1 MKTGRRV
8 FVGGSGLALAGTITG
23 LASGA
28 RTEAPASGGARV
40 ANLGWELAG
49 LHNNGAN
56 AFFEVA
62 SNLTL
67 NAVEIDLAMM
77 ITSLPHAAG
86 FAEVLVQGSISAG
99 GPPKFG
105 ADARAPVL
113 LGRSSHFG
121 LVEDNNP
128 HKLTVFKTGHI
139 VQDMFCSVI
148 LKSWVTRDGTASSTD
163 RHVRITP
170 SLPLNAGDHIV
181 FHMDHAGVP
190 VDCELQAVFQYS
202 LR

>member
-1 MKTGRRV
+1 MKTGRRM

-28 RTEAPASGGARV
+28 KADSAPSTGTKV
-40 ANLGWELAG
+40 ANFGWELIG
-49 LHNNGAN
+49 LHGNGAN
-56 AFFEVA
+56 TFFEVK

-67 NAVEIDLAMM
+67 TAAEIDLALM

-86 FAEVLVQGSISAG
+86 FAEVLVQGSVSVG

-113 LGRSSHFG
+113 LGASPHFG
-121 LVEDNNP
+121 LTQINNP
-128 HKLTVFKTGHI
+128 HKLTIVNTGNL

-148 LKSWVTRDGTASSTD
+148 LKSWVTRDGTASSTG

-170 SLPLNAGDHIV
+170 SLVLNAGDYIA

-190 VDCELQAVFQYS
+190 VDCELQAVFEYG

>member
-1 MKTGRRV
+1 MKTGRRT
-8 FVGGSGLALAGTITG
+8 FVGGTGLALAGTFSG
-23 LASGA
+23 LASGMA
-28 RTEAPASGGARV
+28 GEPAPSAGPKV
-40 ANLGWELAG
+40 ANLGWELSG

-56 AFFEVA
+56 TFFEIKN
-62 SNLTL
+62 NLILT
-67 NAVEIDLAMM
+67 AIEIDLAMM
-77 ITSLPHAAG
+77 ITTPQHGEG
-86 FAEVLVQGSISAG
+86 FAEVLVQGSVSVG

-113 LGRSSHFG
+113 LGQSSHFG
-121 LVEDNNP
+121 LVEENNP

-170 SLPLNAGDHIV
+170 SLALNAGDFIV

-190 VDCELQAVFQYS
+190 VDCELQAVFEYE

>member
-1 MKTGRRV
+1 MKTGRRM

-23 LASGA
+23 FASGA
-28 RTEAPASGGARV
+28 SAEAAPSTGTKV
-40 ANLGWELAG
+40 ANFGWELSG
-49 LHNNGAN
+49 LHGNGAN
-56 AFFEVA
+56 AFFEVK

-67 NAVEIDLAMM
+67 TAAEIDLALM
-77 ITSLPHAAG
+77 ITSVPHDAG
-86 FAEVLVQGSISAG
+86 FAEVLVQGSVSIG

-105 ADARAPVL
+105 TDARAPVL
-113 LGRSSHFG
+113 LSRSSHFG

-128 HKLTVFKTGHI
+128 YKLTVFKTGHI

-163 RHVRITP
+163 RHIRITP
-170 SLPLNAGDHIV
+170 SFALNAGDFIA

-190 VDCELQAVFQYS
+190 VDCELQAVFEYE